1 MLRRSVCFASA
12 LACTAALG
20 LMAQPRNLR
29 VAPAPGSRFAL
40 EVEKTGLM
48 RGKKHLFLFERY
60 SGVLAMDVQFPERS
74 KIDLEIES
82 RSAVVKDDWVS
93 DKDMKKILEVTQM
106 DLLDSAKY
114 PKLHFVS
121 TAVSAAPNGHFTVVG
136 SLTIRNVTNAVTVA
150 VVSKGNEVFEGTAK
164 VKLTD
169 FKLKP
174 PSAAFGAVG
183 TKDEMTVT
191 FTLKAGV

>member
-1 MLRRSVCFASA
+1 
-12 LACTAALG
+12 
-20 LMAQPRNLR
+20 
-29 VAPAPGSRFAL
+29 
-40 EVEKTGLM
+40 
-48 RGKKHLFLFERY
+48 
-60 SGVLAMDVQFPERS
+60 MDVQFPERS

-121 TAVSAAPNGHFTVVG
+121 TAVTAAPNGHFTVVG
-136 SLTIRNVTNAVTVA
+136 NLTIRNVTNTVTVA
-150 VVSKGNEVFEGTAK
+150 VVNKGNEVFEGTAK

-191 FTLKAGV
+191 FSLKAGV

>member
-1 MLRRSVCFASA
+1 VFVPAFIAA
-12 LACTAALG
+12 LA

-40 EVEKTGLM
+40 EVEKTGLLK
-48 RGKKHLFLFERY
+48 GKKHLFLFERY
-60 SGVLAMDVQFPERS
+60 SGVLAMDVQYPERS
-74 KIDLEIES
+74 KIELDIES
-82 RSAVVKDDWVS
+82 RSAVLKDDWVS
-93 DKDMKKILEVTQM
+93 DKDVKKILDVTQM
-106 DLLDSAKY
+106 DMLDSAKY

-121 TAVSAAPNGHFTVVG
+121 TAVTAAPNGHFTVVG
-136 SLTIRNVTNAVTVA
+136 NLTIRNITNPVTVA
-150 VVSKGNEVFEGTAK
+150 VVSKGGEVFEGTAK

-174 PSAAFGAVG
+174 PSAAFGTIG
-183 TKDEMTVT
+183 TKDEMTVM